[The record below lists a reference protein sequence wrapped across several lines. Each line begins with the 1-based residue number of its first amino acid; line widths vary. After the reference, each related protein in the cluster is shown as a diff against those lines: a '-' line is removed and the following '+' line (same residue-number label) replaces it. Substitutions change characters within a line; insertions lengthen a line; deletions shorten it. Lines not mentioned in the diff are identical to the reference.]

1 MREAIGTIR
10 QMGKDRE
17 LMKIG
22 EKNYIKQLRLHN
34 EKVLAYVID
43 EYGGLIMSVIRKHLF
58 YLPEKQEECFDDV
71 LLKIWQNIESFDE
84 NKSTFRNWAAAVA
97 KYQAID
103 YLRSYRK
110 ELQTVNIE
118 DAVIVQEDHALAGM
132 IEKEIDSEVE
142 KMLEC
147 LKPQDRELFYKL
159 YVEEK
164 SMKQISCET
173 GIKQEVIY
181 NRLSRGRKKLRRNI
195 LEERGA

>member
-1 MREAIGTIR
+1 MIR

-34 EKVLAYVID
+34 EKALAYVID

-147 LKPQDRELFYKL
+147 LKPQDREFFYKL

>member
-1 MREAIGTIR
+1 
-10 QMGKDRE
+10 
-17 LMKIG
+17 
-22 EKNYIKQLRLHN
+22 
-34 EKVLAYVID
+34 
-43 EYGGLIMSVIRKHLF
+43 
-58 YLPEKQEECFDDV
+58 
-71 LLKIWQNIESFDE
+71 
-84 NKSTFRNWAAAVA
+84 
-97 KYQAID
+97 
-103 YLRSYRK
+103 
-110 ELQTVNIE
+110 
-118 DAVIVQEDHALAGM
+118 M
-132 IEKEIDSEVE
+132 IEKEINSEVE

>member
-34 EKVLAYVID
+34 EKALAYVID

-132 IEKEIDSEVE
+132 IEKEINSEVE

-181 NRLSRGRKKLRRNI
+181 NRLSRGRKKLRRNM

>member
-1 MREAIGTIR
+1 MIR

-34 EKVLAYVID
+34 EKALAYVID

-132 IEKEIDSEVE
+132 IEKEINSEVE

-147 LKPQDRELFYKL
+147 LKPQDREFFYKL

>member
-1 MREAIGTIR
+1 
-10 QMGKDRE
+10 
-17 LMKIG
+17 MKIG

-34 EKVLAYVID
+34 EKALAYVID

-164 SMKQISCET
+164 SMK
-173 GIKQEVIY
+173 
-181 NRLSRGRKKLRRNI
+181 
-195 LEERGA
+195 

>member
-1 MREAIGTIR
+1 MIR

-34 EKVLAYVID
+34 EKALAYVID

>member
-1 MREAIGTIR
+1 LREAIGTIR

-34 EKVLAYVID
+34 EKALAYVID

>member
-34 EKVLAYVID
+34 EKALAYVID

-71 LLKIWQNIESFDE
+71 LLKIWLNIESFDE

-132 IEKEIDSEVE
+132 IEKEINLEVE

>member
-17 LMKIG
+17 LMKIV

-34 EKVLAYVID
+34 EKALAYVID

>member
-22 EKNYIKQLRLHN
+22 EKNYIKQLWLHN
-34 EKVLAYVID
+34 EKALAYVID

>member
-34 EKVLAYVID
+34 EKALAYVID

-142 KMLEC
+142 KILEC

>member
-1 MREAIGTIR
+1 
-10 QMGKDRE
+10 MGKDRE

-34 EKVLAYVID
+34 EKALAYVID

-58 YLPEKQEECFDDV
+58 YLPEKQ
-71 LLKIWQNIESFDE
+71 IESFDE

-132 IEKEIDSEVE
+132 IEKEINSEVE

>member
-34 EKVLAYVID
+34 EKALAYVID

-132 IEKEIDSEVE
+132 IEKEINLEVE

>member
-1 MREAIGTIR
+1 MEAIGTIR

-34 EKVLAYVID
+34 EKALAYVID

>member
-1 MREAIGTIR
+1 
-10 QMGKDRE
+10 MGKDRE

-34 EKVLAYVID
+34 EKALAYIID

>member
-34 EKVLAYVID
+34 EKALAYVID

-71 LLKIWQNIESFDE
+71 LLKIWQNIESYDE

>member
-34 EKVLAYVID
+34 EKALAYVID

-132 IEKEIDSEVE
+132 IEKEINSEVE

-147 LKPQDRELFYKL
+147 LKPKDRELFYKL